1 MKKYTFKYLQLHLIL
16 VLLIIVNNP
25 KHVFRIIVNNPKQVF
40 RIIVN
45 NPKHV
50 FRIIVNNP
58 KQVLINAKIDN
69 IWHGDECKGIAFK
82 FFSIIMC
89 SYVL

>member
-16 VLLIIVNNP
+16 VLL
-25 KHVFRIIVNNPKQVF
+25 
-40 RIIVN
+40 IIVN